1 MRKVSK
7 HECQTVTGGWTYSQ
21 TCSKC
26 GYTYSQNYYEIFSYI
41 CAMLNV
47 DKAYSLHYC
56 KQKFVLK

>member
-7 HECQTVTGGWTYSQ
+7 HECQTVTGGW
-21 TCSKC
+21 
-26 GYTYSQNYYEIFSYI
+26 TYSQNYYEIFSYI

-56 KQKFVLK
+56 K

>member
-56 KQKFVLK
+56 K